1 MSFIIKISGRTSDQV
16 LDPLRVDWSVKDD
29 PLPLLSRRRGH
40 VPEGAAQDSVGPLVS
55 VGIKDAVQLSHG
67 DGLRVDDLVE

>member
-1 MSFIIKISGRTSDQV
+1 MRLQYYQI
-16 LDPLRVDWSVKDD
+16 LNPLRVDRSVEND
-29 PLPLLSRRRGH
+29 PLPFLCCGRGH